1 MSNTTTPL
9 TDETMPNF
17 SCITCPSIQD
27 MCQAVWDLR
36 LWKFIRDFDDDK
48 RGFMFSNDPR
58 LNELDNHP
66 LVTKHNHSGASYG
79 WCARNVQYIAKNGV
93 DAFNKTQ

>member
-9 TDETMPNF
+9 TDETMPDF

-36 LWKFIRDFDDDK
+36 LWKFVRDFDDDK

-79 WCARNVQYIAKNGV
+79 WCVRNVQYIAKNGV
-93 DAFNKTQ
+93 DAFNKTH